1 MVVKRKHSESEL
13 SVSSLSACSFNN
25 SPLRTDPGAFQFDMM
40 KSSLH
45 SSPLKSSGH
54 LHSRTMKR
62 FRDSRPSQRE
72 VHGKPGPFVPAEVP
86 RTNNSSNAERT
97 LNMLYN
103 AQKHQSH
110 DDVHMQTTPMQLQS
124 ATAPQPHYQ
133 QQQAQVSLHN
143 FWNLPNANSASAT
156 LSATPTSIATPSI
169 DEPTDCEDCG
179 QALHD
184 PMDGDSMDVD
194 EATDSGCGDCGKH
207 VCSHCS
213 ITNLGEQRR
222 CLGCAGKK
230 SWVGGIGW
238 TPNVGAGG
246 ISQFLS

>member
-13 SVSSLSACSFNN
+13 SVSPLSTCSFNN
-25 SPLRTDPGAFQFDMM
+25 SPLRADSGAFQFDMM

-45 SSPLKSSGH
+45 FSPQKSSSH

-72 VHGKPGPFVPAEVP
+72 VH
-86 RTNNSSNAERT
+86 ERT

-103 AQKHQSH
+103 AQKHQPH
-110 DDVHMQTTPMQLQS
+110 DDVHMQTMPMQIQS
-124 ATAPQPHYQ
+124 ATAQQPHHHH

-143 FWNLPNANSASAT
+143 FWNLPNTNSASAT
-156 LSATPTSIATPSI
+156 FNATPASIASPSI

-184 PMDGDSMDVD
+184 TMDGDTMDVD
-194 EATDSGCGDCGKH
+194 DATDWGCGDCGKH

-238 TPNVGAGG
+238 TPNAGAGG